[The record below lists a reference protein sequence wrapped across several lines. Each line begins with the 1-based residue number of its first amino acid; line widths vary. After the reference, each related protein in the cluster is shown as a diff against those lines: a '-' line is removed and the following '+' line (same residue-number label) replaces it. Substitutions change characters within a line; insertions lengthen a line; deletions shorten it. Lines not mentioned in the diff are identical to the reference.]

1 MKLVVLRMGHR
12 LERDKRMTT
21 HIALVA
27 RAFGADGVIISD
39 IIDSQIQLNIK
50 SVIERFGGNFFI
62 EMGEKWH
69 KILKSW
75 KENGNE
81 IVHLTMYGLSLPTV
95 IEEIR
100 HSQKDKLIVVGAAK
114 VPRAVYDMAD
124 YNVSVTSQPHSEIAA
139 LAVFLDYFFQGGE
152 FKRKLENAQ
161 LEIIPD
167 KTGKVVKKVE
177 K

>member
-50 SVIERFGGNFFI
+50 SVIERFGGSFFI

-75 KENGNE
+75 KEME
-81 IVHLTMYGLSLPTV
+81 M
-95 IEEIR
+95 R
-100 HSQKDKLIVVGAAK
+100 
-114 VPRAVYDMAD
+114 
-124 YNVSVTSQPHSEIAA
+124 
-139 LAVFLDYFFQGGE
+139 
-152 FKRKLENAQ
+152 
-161 LEIIPD
+161 
-167 KTGKVVKKVE
+167 
-177 K
+177 